1 MNLRYICVDNS
12 VCLSC
17 LTCMYGKREEL
28 WGWGEGGGKDTESKG
43 EDEFLKKKSFILTAS
58 IRLSDKNKL
67 KDDSLY

>member
-28 WGWGEGGGKDTESKG
+28 WGGGGEKDTESKR
-43 EDEFLKKKSFILTAS
+43 EDEFVKKNFILIAS
-58 IRLSDKNKL
+58 IRLSDRNKL
-67 KDDSLY
+67 KDDLLS